1 MILLF
6 GNTEEKCD
14 VIICDRGITF
24 FLDDNKTN
32 DSGNGKEIGKK

>member
-14 VIICDRGITF
+14 VMWLWYHF

-32 DSGNGKEIGKK
+32 DNGDGKEIGKK